1 MTPQNKVRYWS
12 LSSYG
17 NVERRTHMA
26 RQRSQVSRRRRADI
40 ADAAHRICSLGRNE
54 GRTVDQLQAELLQR
68 FTGELQPGEARMYAM
83 GWTVRVIR
91 EGLRGIASQA
101 GLEASGVDDRDI
113 WRWLRGEVRP
123 TVWMDCL
130 CRLFRCHQAQLGW
143 PSQGNETPVDYTP
156 PALASD
162 PALAIAGVGGLP
174 SQLEKM
180 SPL

>member
-1 MTPQNKVRYWS
+1 
-12 LSSYG
+12 
-17 NVERRTHMA
+17 MA

-156 PALASD
+156 PANAVQLGR
-162 PALAIAGVGGLP
+162 IGMVCGGLGEGLQWEDLGP
-174 SQLEKM
+174 SWLVG
-180 SPL
+180 